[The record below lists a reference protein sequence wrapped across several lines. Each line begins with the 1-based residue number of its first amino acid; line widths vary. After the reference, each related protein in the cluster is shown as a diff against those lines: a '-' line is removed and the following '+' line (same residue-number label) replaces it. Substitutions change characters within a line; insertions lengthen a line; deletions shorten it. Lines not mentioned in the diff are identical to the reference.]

1 MLSHPHIAIPLT
13 SHGKRGN
20 KPLAN
25 KKGESNYNK
34 ESNTFQLF
42 SLIRKSAPKQI
53 AYKSNYLVA
62 CLQINPTSKDI
73 TIKGRS
79 AFKIPI
85 NTNTPSDIARYK
97 AHLGT
102 KRAESY
108 PSELD
113 GGIISGS
120 IATLTPQVYQN
131 QLAYNVKG
139 MVFTKKTKKFS

>member
-1 MLSHPHIAIPLT
+1 MSSKAFSGRHSVGYEITFFAVKPAPIATTPITKIHLDLSLA
-13 SHGKRGN
+13 KR
-20 KPLAN
+20 
-25 KKGESNYNK
+25 
-34 ESNTFQLF
+34 F
-42 SLIRKSAPKQI
+42 LIELEGQNRRARAHHRHKHF
-53 AYKSNYLVA
+53 YKTNYLVA

-131 QLAYNVKG
+131 
-139 MVFTKKTKKFS
+139 